1 LQPARQ
7 LIFVG
12 IKQHIPGILENPSD
26 VLSDNRSH
34 GMAQA
39 IVDAAELRRFAQTL
53 KKLNTELADR
63 MTRVSSQLA
72 DLSNT
77 WRDQENAKFREEFEQ
92 HMRTISRFIEANN
105 QHIPYLLRK
114 AERIEEYV
122 QQR

>member
-1 LQPARQ
+1 
-7 LIFVG
+7 
-12 IKQHIPGILENPSD
+12 
-26 VLSDNRSH
+26 
-34 GMAQA
+34 MAQA